1 MNKLNKLAESAAVFA
16 RQLEGIDTEPINI
29 ANLQLEEADN
39 GYKKVTF
46 YYKVSE

>member
-1 MNKLNKLAESAAVFA
+1 MNKLNELAESAAVFA
-16 RQLEGIDTEPINI
+16 RQLEGIDAEPIDI